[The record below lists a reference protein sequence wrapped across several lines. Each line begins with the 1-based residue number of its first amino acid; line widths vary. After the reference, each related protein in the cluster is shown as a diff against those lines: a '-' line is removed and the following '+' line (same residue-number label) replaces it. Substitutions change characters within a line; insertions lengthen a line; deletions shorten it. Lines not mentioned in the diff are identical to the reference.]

1 MQKLVVNIGMGLA
14 LLLTGCVST
23 STYETALKDLSETRG
38 RLNHLAEENVAL
50 KTELAGR
57 DALLRDLRRQLADIQ
72 NKGQIQS
79 ADADRLG
86 QRNLELT
93 GDVANLSSQNRDLSQ
108 ALEARNQELEVLHR
122 RLADETKA
130 KEDEVNRLKST
141 YDQLVGELNE
151 EIKKGDITVTR
162 VMDKLSVNLVEKILF
177 DSGSAEIKPGGLKIL
192 DRVGGILKSVTD
204 KQIRI
209 EGYTDNVPIGSRLR
223 EKFPT
228 NWELS
233 AARAVNVVRY
243 LSGPVGVPPQGLSAG
258 GYADNHPVAS
268 NDTPEGRTQ
277 NRRIEIV
284 LLPTDMDQVLKELK
298 SHNPTP

>member
-1 MQKLVVNIGMGLA
+1 MRKLVVDIGMGLA
-14 LLLTGCVST
+14 FLITGCVS
-23 STYETALKDLSETRG
+23 SSVHEAALKDLSETRG
-38 RLNHLAEENVAL
+38 RLNHLAEENIAL

-57 DALLRDLRRQLADIQ
+57 DALLQDLRRQIADIR
-72 NKGQIQS
+72 NKGQNQS
-79 ADADRLG
+79 EDADRLG
-86 QRNLELT
+86 RRNLELS
-93 GDVANLSSQNRDLSQ
+93 GEVANLASQNRDLSQ
-108 ALEARNQELEVLHR
+108 TLEARNQEMEELHR
-122 RLADETKA
+122 RLADEAKA
-130 KEDEVNRLKST
+130 QEDEVNRLKST
-141 YDQLVGELNE
+141 YDRLVGELHE

-162 VMDKLSVNLVEKILF
+162 VMNKLSVNLVEKILF
-177 DSGSAEIKPGGLKIL
+177 DSGSAKIKPKGLKVL

-209 EGYTDNVPIGSRLR
+209 EGYTDNVPIGSRLT

-233 AARAVNVVRY
+233 TARAVNVVRY
-243 LSGPVGVPPQGLSAG
+243 LSGPVGVPPQWLSAG

-268 NDTPEGRTQ
+268 NDTNEGRAQ

>member
-23 STYETALKDLSETRG
+23 STYESALKDLSETRG

-50 KTELAGR
+50 KTDLAGR
-57 DALLRDLRRQLADIQ
+57 DALLRDLRRQIAEIR
-72 NKGQIQS
+72 NEGQVQS

-108 ALEARNQELEVLHR
+108 ALEARNQELEGLHR
-122 RLADETKA
+122 RLAEEAKA

-141 YDQLVGELNE
+141 YDRLVGELNE

-162 VMDKLSVNLVEKILF
+162 VMNKLSVNLVEKILF

-209 EGYTDNVPIGSRLR
+209 EGYTDDVPIGSRLR
-223 EKFPT
+223 DKFPT

-243 LSGPVGVPPQGLSAG
+243 LSGPVGVPPEGLSAG

-268 NDTPEGRTQ
+268 NDTPAGRAQ

-284 LLPTDMDQVLKELK
+284 LLPTDIDQVLKELK
-298 SHNPTP
+298 TRNPTP

>member
-23 STYETALKDLSETRG
+23 STYESALKDLSETRG

-50 KTELAGR
+50 KTDLAGR
-57 DALLRDLRRQLADIQ
+57 DALLRDLRRQIAEIR
-72 NKGQIQS
+72 NEGQVQS

-108 ALEARNQELEVLHR
+108 ALEARNQELEGLHR
-122 RLADETKA
+122 RLAEEAKA

-141 YDQLVGELNE
+141 YDRLVGELNE

-162 VMDKLSVNLVEKILF
+162 VMNKLSVNLVEKILF

-223 EKFPT
+223 DKFPT

-243 LSGPVGVPPQGLSAG
+243 LSGPVGVPPEGLSAG

-268 NDTPEGRTQ
+268 NDTPAGRAQ

-284 LLPTDMDQVLKELK
+284 LLPTDIDQVLKELK
-298 SHNPTP
+298 TRNPTP